1 MMKKLYIIK
10 LMNLFWTW
18 YIIKLTHIKIY
29 ICIKCSILILL
40 IISIFFFNFSQFC
53 HQKCECCFSEKMKIE
68 IRFYSK
74 FSQIF
79 SLLSLFWLTKFD
91 RIFFKWFQFV
101 RNNVWSSVLIL
112 IVEFDFWKWTRC
124 WNSQCTSFC
133 MSIFNLTNFRLNP
146 HHFVV
151 MSSRENSID
160 RNLNLIFLQMN
171 KNNYDTDTDD
181 LKT

>member
-1 MMKKLYIIK
+1 MFHFDTFHNF
-10 LMNLFWTW
+10 NLFF
-18 YIIKLTHIKIY
+18 Y
-29 ICIKCSILILL
+29 
-40 IISIFFFNFSQFC
+40 FSQFC

-124 WNSQCTSFC
+124 WNTQCTSFC
-133 MSIFNLTNFRLNP
+133 MSIFNLTNCRLNP
-146 HHFVV
+146 HRFVV

-160 RNLNLIFLQMN
+160 RNLNLIFYKWIRIIMIQIQMISKLKLWIYYFYDAKVQIPWFPFELQSF
-171 KNNYDTDTDD
+171 
-181 LKT
+181 